1 MKKRFNVKTGKW
13 TLNGEPCDEPPS
25 MPQSH
30 SKARLATFNRGWPI
44 HSDAA
49 GCHPSQIEEH
59 RKFDRLHGCV
69 TDYDNTGRPILT
81 DRVHRKKYLKI
92 HGLHDNDGGY
102 SD

>member
-1 MKKRFNVKTGKW
+1 MKKRWDPKTNTW
-13 TLNGEPCDEPPS
+13 TYKGERCDEPPS

-44 HSDAA
+44 HSEAA
-49 GCHPSQIEEH
+49 GCHPDQVPEHIE
-59 RKFDRLHGCV
+59 FDRKRGV
-69 TDYDNTGRPILT
+69 PTEYDSTGRPILT

>member
-49 GCHPSQIEEH
+49 GCHPDQIPEH
-59 RKFDRLHGCV
+59 IAFDEKHGV
-69 TDYDNTGRPILT
+69 KTEYDSTGRPILT